1 MKNRVLLCI
10 LLFCLLLSFS
20 ACAAPD
26 SESQSSPSDTNN
38 TVNIGESF
46 ADINT
51 PATDYAPQELPLLA
65 VSLPV
70 ITQSETAEDGTVLFN
85 YTFQNLSLVLP
96 DPEVAD
102 KVILDFLNRIDL
114 TASEAETI
122 RTAAIDDYKS
132 TESWNPY
139 LCQITYDPT
148 RIDTGILSMFGSH
161 VSYSGAVH
169 AGAIYRSVSY
179 DLVTGN
185 ALALDDIFTENA
197 ESSELSQLVLEALNA
212 KKEQAQLFDGF
223 EITVAERFEKN
234 YQQDKD
240 WFFSNQGLCFFFSPY
255 EIGPYASGTIIAE
268 IPYSKLVGLIDDA
281 YFPAEKE
288 SIAGNVFAKPF
299 DNMEMDEFSQFAE
312 VILKEDG
319 TKILL
324 YTDKA
329 VYDVRIETGSRSSD
343 DGIFTPEHTVFSA
356 YGLSAGNAIMLQA
369 DFSLVQ
375 PAIRL
380 SYTTGDETVY
390 QYLTLN
396 DDGATLLTVQ

>member
-10 LLFCLLLSFS
+10 LLFCLLLIFS

-26 SESQSSPSDTNN
+26 SESQSSSSVTNN
-38 TVNIGESF
+38 TVGIGEPST
-46 ADINT
+46 DINA
-51 PATDYAPQELPLLA
+51 PATDYYPQELPLLA

-102 KVILDFLNRIDL
+102 KVILDYLNRIDQ

-122 RTAAIDDYKS
+122 RTAAIDNYKS
-132 TESWNPY
+132 TDNWNPY

-169 AGAIYRSVSY
+169 AGTIYRSVNY

-185 ALALDDIFTENA
+185 ALAFDDIFTGNA
-197 ESSELSQLVLEALNA
+197 EPNELYQLVLEALAA
-212 KKEQAQLFDGF
+212 KKEQVQLFDGF

-234 YQQDKD
+234 YRQDKD

-255 EIGPYASGTIIAE
+255 EIGPYASGAIIAE

-281 YFPAEKE
+281 YFPTEKE
-288 SIAGNVFAKPF
+288 PTAGNVFAKPF
-299 DNMEMDEFSQFAE
+299 EKMEQDEFSQFAE
-312 VILKEDG
+312 VILQEDG
-319 TKILL
+319 TKIIL
-324 YTDKA
+324 YADKA
-329 VYDVRIETGSRSSD
+329 VYDIRIETGSQSPD
-343 DGIFTPEHTVFSA
+343 DGIFTPEYTVFSA

-369 DFSLVQ
+369 DFSQVQ
-375 PAIRL
+375 PTIRL
-380 SYTTGDETVY
+380 SYSTGDGTVY

-396 DDGATLLTVQ
+396 NDSVTLLAAQ